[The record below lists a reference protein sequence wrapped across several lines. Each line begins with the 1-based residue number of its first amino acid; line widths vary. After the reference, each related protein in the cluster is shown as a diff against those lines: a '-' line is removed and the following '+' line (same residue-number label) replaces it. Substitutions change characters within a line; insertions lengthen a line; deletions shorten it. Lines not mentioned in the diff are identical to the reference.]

1 MVWNGQPHSSPL
13 PLPFSP
19 RCLSCSMFLFSACK
33 PASDCDA
40 LCKPI
45 SLVKWLK
52 HLLLSQISVTP
63 ALFAVMTTSVP
74 KGVILN
80 KRCLQYEISPKIVFL
95 SFCVL
100 FFSLFIFC
108 LVILYYQSTHSN
120 PSAQKNLFSFT
131 QTYLCVKQTDV
142 SALTNFRHWRLFKK
156 RLLHRNDNLIL
167 QDW

>member
-1 MVWNGQPHSSPL
+1 MANPTPPHF
-13 PLPFSP
+13 PFHFRLVASLAL
-19 RCLSCSMFLFSACK
+19 CFYLV
-33 PASDCDA
+33 PASLHQTVM

-52 HLLLSQISVTP
+52 HLLLSQISVTT